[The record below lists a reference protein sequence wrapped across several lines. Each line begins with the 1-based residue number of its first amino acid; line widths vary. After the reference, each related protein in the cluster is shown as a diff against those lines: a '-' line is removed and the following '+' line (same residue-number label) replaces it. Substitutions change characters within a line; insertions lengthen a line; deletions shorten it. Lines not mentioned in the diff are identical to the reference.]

1 MAETLLTLRDI
12 VVRYGERLALSLGSL
27 EINSGNILAIIGPNG
42 AGKSTLLRILG
53 LLQRPTEGRVLL
65 HGKDAFAGNTL
76 LLRRRIATVFQ
87 QPLLLNATVYQN
99 AALGLKLRGMSA
111 AQIERR
117 LSPWLEKL
125 GIAPLAS
132 RSARTLS
139 GGEAQR
145 TSLARALALEPDLL
159 LLDEPWA
166 ALDPGSREEFLRDFA
181 RIVKETRLTTVFV
194 THDRE
199 EAFALGEQ
207 VAVLTGGL
215 LLHFGGR
222 EEVFFQPNCDAS
234 AEIVGMSNRLPGT
247 IQALDGATSSVQ
259 VSGQILRVASHLPA
273 GKKVIV
279 CIRPEQLSL
288 QRGNSCA
295 GSYNQLKGRIINI
308 VPGIGT
314 YQTILDCGVFRLI
327 ASMAR
332 KRFLEG
338 GYSEGDEIIVTV
350 SPTSIHLIPA

>member
-1 MAETLLTLRDI
+1 VAKTLLTLRDI
-12 VVRYGERLALSLGSL
+12 VVLYGERIALSLGSL
-27 EINSGNILAIIGPNG
+27 EIKSGNILAIIGPNG
-42 AGKSTLLRILG
+42 AGKSTLLRVMG
-53 LLQRPTEGRVLL
+53 LIQRPTEGQVLL

-87 QPLLLNATVYQN
+87 EPLLLNATVYKN

-111 AQIERR
+111 AEIERR
-117 LSPWLEKL
+117 LAPWLEKL
-125 GIAPLAS
+125 GIAHLAS

-207 VAVLTGGL
+207 VAVLTAGL
-215 LLHFGGR
+215 LLHFGRR

-247 IQALDGATSSVQ
+247 IQALDGATTSVE
-259 VSGQILRVASHLPA
+259 VSGQILCVASHLPA

-279 CIRPEQLSL
+279 CIRPDQLSL
-288 QRGNSCA
+288 QHGSSCA
-295 GSYNQLKGRIINI
+295 SPYNQLKGRIISI

-327 ASMAR
+327 ASMER
-332 KRFLEG
+332 KRFIES

-350 SPTSIHLIPA
+350 SPTAIHLIPA